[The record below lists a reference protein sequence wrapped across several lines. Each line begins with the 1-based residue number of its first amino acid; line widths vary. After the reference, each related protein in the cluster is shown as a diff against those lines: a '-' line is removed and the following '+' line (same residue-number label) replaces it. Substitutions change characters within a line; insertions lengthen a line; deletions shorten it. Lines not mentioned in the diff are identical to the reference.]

1 MLVDSDI
8 LIAAKATKGR
18 TFMEIMSPQN
28 TRVKEW
34 AGLQEKKHR
43 DKTRKYIVEGIHLV
57 QEALQAEA
65 DVECLAYDLDKG
77 MPAELKGLL
86 QAVQGME
93 VIGVSAAV
101 IAKCSSTGT
110 PQPVFAIV
118 RKDEQGVETILAQ
131 KDSLVVVLDGLQD
144 PGNVG
149 TIIRSA
155 DAAGAA
161 GVILG
166 QGCADLYNPK
176 TIRSTMGSMFHL
188 PVVEGDLREIL
199 PQARERGALLVSTS
213 LQGEESC
220 YEHDFHGSQWLLIG
234 SEGKGISP
242 ETAQMVDKSIIIPMA
257 GRAESLNAAMAAT
270 ILLFEGMRQRG
281 YPQQINP
288 SHCEL

>member
-1 MLVDSDI
+1 
-8 LIAAKATKGR
+8 
-18 TFMEIMSPQN
+18 MEIISAQN

-43 DKTRKYIVEGIHLV
+43 DKTGKYIVEGIHLV
-57 QEALQAEA
+57 QEALLAEA
-65 DVECLAYDLDKG
+65 DVEILAYDLDKG
-77 MPAELKGLL
+77 MPPELRDHL

-101 IAKCSSTGT
+101 IAKCSSTNT
-110 PQPVFAIV
+110 PQPVFAVV
-118 RKDEQGVETILAQ
+118 RKEQQGIEGILA
-131 KDSLVVVLDGLQD
+131 KPDSLVVVLDGVQD

-155 DAAGAA
+155 DAAGAD
-161 GVILG
+161 GIILG

-188 PVVEGDLREIL
+188 PVVEGDLSVVL
-199 PQARERGALLVSTS
+199 PQARESGALLVSTS
-213 LQGEESC
+213 LTGEDSC
-220 YEHDFHGSQWLLIG
+220 YTHDFRGSQWLLIG
-234 SEGKGISP
+234 SEGKGISA
-242 ETAQMVDKSIIIPMA
+242 ETAALVDKSIIIPMA

-281 YPQQINP
+281 IT
-288 SHCEL
+288 SH

>member
-1 MLVDSDI
+1 
-8 LIAAKATKGR
+8 
-18 TFMEIMSPQN
+18 MEIMSPQN

-43 DKTRKYIVEGIHLV
+43 DKAGKYIIEGIHLV
-57 QEALQAEA
+57 QEALLAEA

-77 MPAELKGLL
+77 MPAELKPLL
-86 QAVQGME
+86 QSVQGME

-118 RKDEQGVETILAQ
+118 SKGQQGLEVILGKQ
-131 KDSLVVVLDGLQD
+131 DSWVMVLDGVQD

-155 DAAGAA
+155 DAAGAD

-166 QGCADLYNPK
+166 KGCADLYNPK
-176 TIRSTMGSMFHL
+176 TLRSTMGSMFHL
-188 PVVEGDLREIL
+188 PVVEGELSDIL
-199 PQARERGALLVSTS
+199 PQARERGALVVSTS
-213 LQGEESC
+213 LTGVESC
-220 YEHDFHGSQWLLIG
+220 YTHDFHGSQWLLIG
-234 SEGKGISP
+234 SEGQGISP
-242 ETAQMVDKSIIIPMA
+242 QAAALVDKSIIIPMA

-281 YPQQINP
+281 I
-288 SHCEL
+288 HRK

>member
-1 MLVDSDI
+1 
-8 LIAAKATKGR
+8 
-18 TFMEIMSPQN
+18 MEIMSPHN

-43 DKTRKYIVEGIHLV
+43 DKARKYIVEGIHLV
-57 QEALQAEA
+57 QEALLAEA

-77 MPAELKGLL
+77 MPAELKPHL
-86 QAVQGME
+86 QSVQGLE

-118 RKDEQGVETILAQ
+118 RKEQMGLEAILDKQ
-131 KDSLVVVLDGLQD
+131 DSWVIVLDGVQD

-155 DAAGAA
+155 DAAGAD

-188 PVVEGDLREIL
+188 PVVEGDLSVIL
-199 PQARERGALLVSTS
+199 PQARKRGALLVSTS
-213 LQGEESC
+213 LTGVDSC
-220 YEHDFHGSQWLLIG
+220 YTHDFHGSQWLLIG
-234 SEGKGISP
+234 SEGQGISP
-242 ETAQMVDKSIIIPMA
+242 QTAALVDKSIIIPMA

-281 YPQQINP
+281 AAV
-288 SHCEL
+288 

>member
-1 MLVDSDI
+1 
-8 LIAAKATKGR
+8 
-18 TFMEIMSPQN
+18 MEIMSPQN

-43 DKTRKYIVEGIHLV
+43 DRAGKFIVEGIHLV
-57 QEALQAEA
+57 QEALLAEA
-65 DVECLAYDLDKG
+65 DVECLAFDLDKG
-77 MPAELKGLL
+77 MPAELKPLL
-86 QAVQGME
+86 QSVQGME

-118 RKDEQGVETILAQ
+118 RKEQQGLDVILAKQ
-131 KDSLVVVLDGLQD
+131 DSWVMVLDGVQD

-155 DAAGAA
+155 DAAGAD

-166 QGCADLYNPK
+166 KGCADLYNPK

-188 PVVEGDLREIL
+188 PVVEGDLSAIL
-199 PQARERGALLVSTS
+199 PQARDRGSLLVSTS
-213 LQGEESC
+213 LTGTDSC
-220 YEHDFHGSQWLLIG
+220 YTHDFHGSQWLLIG
-234 SEGKGISP
+234 SEGQGISP
-242 ETAQMVDKSIIIPMA
+242 QTAALVDKSIIIPMA

-281 YPQQINP
+281 LTNK
-288 SHCEL
+288 

>member
-1 MLVDSDI
+1 
-8 LIAAKATKGR
+8 
-18 TFMEIMSPQN
+18 MEIMSPQN

-43 DKTRKYIVEGIHLV
+43 DRSGKYIVEGIHLV
-57 QEALQAEA
+57 QEALQAEV

-77 MPAELKGLL
+77 MPSELKPLL

-101 IAKCSSTGT
+101 VAKCSSTGT

-118 RKDEQGVETILAQ
+118 RKEQKGIEAILA
-131 KDSLVVVLDGLQD
+131 KPDSLVMVLDGVQD

-155 DAAGAA
+155 DAAGAD

-166 QGCADLYNPK
+166 QGCADLFNPK

-188 PVVEGDLREIL
+188 PVVEGELGTIL

-213 LQGEESC
+213 LTAEDSC
-220 YEHDFHGSQWLLIG
+220 YTHDFHGSQWLLIG
-234 SEGKGISP
+234 SEGQGISP
-242 ETAQMVDKSIIIPMA
+242 ETARLVDKSILIPMA

-281 YPQQINP
+281 NYLNQPV
-288 SHCEL
+288 

>member
-1 MLVDSDI
+1 
-8 LIAAKATKGR
+8 
-18 TFMEIMSPQN
+18 MEIMSPQN

-118 RKDEQGVETILAQ
+118 RKEEQGVETILAQ

-281 YPQQINP
+281 FNK
-288 SHCEL
+288 

>member
-1 MLVDSDI
+1 
-8 LIAAKATKGR
+8 
-18 TFMEIMSPQN
+18 MEIMSPQN

-43 DKTRKYIVEGIHLV
+43 DKAHKYIVEGVHLV
-57 QEALQAEA
+57 QEALLAEA
-65 DVECLAYDLDKG
+65 DVEILAFDLDKG
-77 MPAELKGLL
+77 MPAELKDHL

-93 VIGVSAAV
+93 VVGVSAAV
-101 IAKCSSTGT
+101 IAKCSSTNT

-118 RKDEQGVETILAQ
+118 RKEQHGAEAILSV
-131 KDSLVVVLDGLQD
+131 KDSFVVVLDGVQD

-155 DAAGAA
+155 DAAGAD

-188 PVVEGDLREIL
+188 PIIEGDLADIL

-220 YEHDFHGSQWLLIG
+220 YSHDFRGSQWLLIG

-242 ETAQMVDKSIIIPMA
+242 QTAQLVDKSIIIPMA

-281 YPQQINP
+281 NRQ
-288 SHCEL
+288 